1 MIAYLDNSATTRQL
15 DEVTEEMARIGAQCY
30 GNPSSLHSLGHA
42 AEKIIK
48 DAKQAAMSAIGA
60 KEGRFIFTS
69 GGTEADNL
77 ALLGTLMYSLKRR
90 PKLVTTKIEHPAVL
104 EPAAYLASLGA
115 DCRYAGVDADGCV
128 RLDELERLLEP
139 DTALVSVMLVNNEV
153 GSIQPLAEIS
163 RLVRRKC
170 PEALLHADAV
180 QAFGKIPMD
189 VEQLDVDLLTVSG
202 HKINGPKGIGGLYV
216 RRPNRLKPIVFGGH
230 QEDNFRSGTQNTP
243 AIGGFAA
250 AIRKTAE
257 ALPAEAERLTLLKNQ
272 LLSALRE
279 IPDCRING
287 GDKPCSAPH
296 IINISFHNAKS
307 EVLLHSLE
315 RRGVFVS
322 TGSACSSNKPALS
335 PVLSAMGLSRS
346 EIDCAIRL
354 SLGADNT
361 EEQIAYAA
369 QVIREEVQTLRE
381 LFR

>member
-1 MIAYLDNSATTRQL
+1 
-15 DEVTEEMARIGAQCY
+15 MARIGAQCY

-279 IPDCRING
+279 IPDCP
-287 GDKPCSAPH
+287 DQ
-296 IINISFHNAKS
+296 
-307 EVLLHSLE
+307 
-315 RRGVFVS
+315 RRGQ
-322 TGSACSSNKPALS
+322 A
-335 PVLSAMGLSRS
+335 
-346 EIDCAIRL
+346 
-354 SLGADNT
+354 
-361 EEQIAYAA
+361 
-369 QVIREEVQTLRE
+369 
-381 LFR
+381 LFRAAYYQY